1 MEITRYLAVR
11 TQNPPEPIEDWV
23 VMSVIIPHMP
33 KFITIAPLGA
43 LWRMHEISPS
53 QFLFLFFCD
62 PKFLLVS
69 KDLLHS

>member
-1 MEITRYLAVR
+1 MEIARYLAVR

-43 LWRMHEISPS
+43 L
-53 QFLFLFFCD
+53 
-62 PKFLLVS
+62 
-69 KDLLHS
+69 